1 MRPDSS
7 PPVCLDEGVNRSR
20 HTDPPQPSEISIE
33 RILLA
38 SEGRAIPAE
47 AVEFVA
53 RLAGPRKA
61 AVSVLSI
68 ARVHGT
74 AFGFPSPGLL
84 PTKREWQ
91 EQRDHVA
98 RAVKTLRKHGFQ
110 ADGEVVGTRKAAA
123 RICQQANNLDC
134 DVIVMAADP
143 PRNRVA
149 ADFMWTQEPYRVR
162 KKARVPVYLVPDPSG

>member
-1 MRPDSS
+1 M
-7 PPVCLDEGVNRSR
+7 NRSR
-20 HTDPPQPSEISIE
+20 RTEPPDPSEIAIE

-47 AVEFVA
+47 AIDFVA

-61 AVSVLSI
+61 AVSVFSI

-91 EQRDHVA
+91 EQRDLVA
-98 RAVKTLRKHGFQ
+98 RGGQGAAQ
-110 ADGEVVGTRKAAA
+110 ARS
-123 RICQQANNLDC
+123 RR
-134 DVIVMAADP
+134 P
-143 PRNRVA
+143 
-149 ADFMWTQEPYRVR
+149 
-162 KKARVPVYLVPDPSG
+162 KARSSGRARPQRGSASRRAPWAAT

>member
-1 MRPDSS
+1 VS
-7 PPVCLDEGVNRSR
+7 RSR
-20 HTDPPQPSEISIE
+20 GAEPPEPSEISIE

-47 AVEFVA
+47 AVEFAA
-53 RLAGPRKA
+53 RLARPRNA
-61 AVSVLSI
+61 AVSVFSI

-91 EQRDHVA
+91 EQRDIVA
-98 RAVKTLRKHGFQ
+98 QAVKTLRKRGLE
-110 ADGEVVGTRKAAA
+110 AEGEVVGTRKAAA
-123 RICQQANNLDC
+123 RICQQAKDLGC

-143 PRNRVA
+143 PRNRVV
-149 ADFMWTQEPYRVR
+149 ADFMWTQEPHRVR
-162 KKARVPVYLVPDPSG
+162 RRSTLPVYLVPDGSADRPR